1 MSDKRTRA
9 LFGLIG
15 SAAIALSAC
24 TAPPAAPA
32 PAPAAPEA
40 TAAPAAA
47 APAAAPA
54 TCDAIVTKDYAG
66 TKLTLAAQTDQFV
79 EGFRALIPRFN
90 ELSGIDLTM
99 EELGYVD
106 LRQKATAD
114 FVGETAN
121 YDLIT
126 VDIVWSGEYGQNKW
140 TVDLKP
146 LMERDAAQLNMDD
159 ILPVMWTLGSW
170 GEGQWAYPLA
180 GYANILNY
188 RKDLL
193 DAAGVGVPKTLPELQ
208 DAATKLTNPDGSVYG
223 IGLLGAKGPAVA
235 QDFMAYLQQFGSSLL
250 DAEGKPAIDTEA
262 NLRALEG
269 FKELFKAAPPDAPN
283 WWWGER
289 NDAFSAGTI
298 AMMLNWSTAIKNHK
312 NPELNKFAETI
323 ETTYSPLGNEAGKYG
338 FGGWGIGINADSK
351 SQDAAWMFIK
361 WLSCAD
367 TQKAWIDNN
376 GSPIRRSTL
385 EDPEM
390 VAKYPWFP
398 VLLESFAQGDGEY
411 RPREPWYSKMEDVI
425 GTQVNA
431 YLVDQIDAKTALAN
445 MQTGAEE
452 AIK

>member
-1 MSDKRTRA
+1 M
-9 LFGLIG
+9 FGLIG
-15 SAAIALSAC
+15 TAAIALASCA
-24 TAPPAAPA
+24 APPPAAPA
-32 PAPAAPEA
+32 APAAPQAAVPEP
-40 TAAPAAA
+40 TAAPVAA
-47 APAAAPA
+47 APAD
-54 TCDAIVTKDYAG
+54 TCDALVTRDYAG
-66 TKLTLAAQTDQFV
+66 SKLTLAAQTDQFV
-79 EGFRALIPRFN
+79 EGFRALIPKFR

-114 FVGETAN
+114 FVGKTGN

-146 LMERDAAQLNMDD
+146 LMERDAAQLAMDD

-188 RKDLL
+188 RKDLF
-193 DAAGVGVPKTLPELQ
+193 DAAGASVPTSLAELQ
-208 DAATKLTNPDGSVYG
+208 DVANALTKPDGSAYG
-223 IGLLGAKGPAVA
+223 IGLMGAKGPAVA
-235 QDFMAYLQQFGSSLL
+235 QDFMAYMQQFGSSLL
-250 DAEGKPAIDTEA
+250 DADGKPAINTEA
-262 NLRALEG
+262 NVKALEG
-269 FKELFKAAPPDAPN
+269 FKALFKSAPPDATG

-289 NDAFSAGTI
+289 NTAFANGTI

-312 NPELNKFAETI
+312 NPELNKFADNI
-323 ETTYSPLGNEAGKYG
+323 ETTFSPLGSEAGKYG

-351 SQDAAWMFIK
+351 NQEAAWMFIK

-385 EDPEM
+385 EDPDM

-398 VLLESFAQGDGEY
+398 VLLESFVKGDGEY

-425 GTQVNA
+425 GTNVNA
-431 YLVDQIDAKTALAN
+431 YLVDQIDAQTAIDN
-445 MQTGAEE
+445 MQAAAAEI
-452 AIK
+452 IK